1 MILIAVGIFFAIEFC
16 HLLLETLL
24 KVLCRVSTV
33 VVELAHIKVNSF
45 RRTYLLG
52 SLHSLLLLLI
62 LHCILLLVRSGVHFL
77 AIAILIVSIFSVFR
91 NIGLFLLSSLLFFF
105 FAGLSFLFF
114 LLLHSILLYKVFML
128 VEKLLTTLVLALSF
142 N

>member
-1 MILIAVGIFFAIEFC
+1 MILIAVGIFVAIEFC

-33 VVELAHIKVNSF
+33 VVEFAHIKVKSF

-52 SLHSLLLLLI
+52 RLHSLLLLLI
-62 LHCILLLVRSGVHFL
+62 LHCILLLVRNRVHFL
-77 AIAILIVSIFSVFR
+77 AIAILIVCIFSIFR
-91 NIGLFLLSSLLFFF
+91 TIGLFLLSSLLFFF
-105 FAGLSFLFF
+105 FAGLSFLFLF
-114 LLLHSILLYKVFML
+114 LLHSVLLYEVFML